1 MYCAVRMYLTEI
13 HIGFRTLFRKLWLSM
28 TLAFLDSHK
37 FITFS
42 CCLRFS
48 CKSSWHKLI
57 SVMECHILFNF
68 LQTFHNIWKFKKLI
82 CINFLLRKYIRF
94 FCQKRNDKSLNHF
107 FSIEEICLLRLQAW
121 GPPYLWKS
129 PHRLAMKTK
138 ITEEIQLL
146 LLRTTGGL
154 QEDVHVAANVDH
166 LLHRIWSIL
175 RIRLLILTIQ

>member
-1 MYCAVRMYLTEI
+1 MKKEPSSEFLMYCAVRMYLTEI

-68 LQTFHNIWKFKKLI
+68 L
-82 CINFLLRKYIRF
+82 
-94 FCQKRNDKSLNHF
+94 
-107 FSIEEICLLRLQAW
+107 EEICLLRLQAW